1 MQVMSPAIFR
11 PGTAEVKSRF
21 TRSGIGPAW
30 PWTVVT
36 GRQGRGWGG
45 GPPRP
50 PHPLPARPLEA
61 PAGRLRPQPPVA
73 VGAVGVLEGLP
84 DQQPE
89 FLASPRGRAL
99 RP

>member
-1 MQVMSPAIFR
+1 MSPTIFR

-21 TRSGIGPAW
+21 TRSGTGLALDGGDRAPGPRLAGDQAQLAHHLADQ
-30 PWTVVT
+30 P
-36 GRQGRGWGG
+36 GAG
-45 GPPRP
+45 
-50 PHPLPARPLEA
+50 LDA
-61 PAGRLRPQPPVA
+61 PAGQLRRQPPVA